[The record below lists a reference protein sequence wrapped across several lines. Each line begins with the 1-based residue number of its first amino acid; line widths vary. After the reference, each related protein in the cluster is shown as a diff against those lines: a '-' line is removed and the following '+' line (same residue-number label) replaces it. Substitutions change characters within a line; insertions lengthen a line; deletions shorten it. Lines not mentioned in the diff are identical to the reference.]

1 MADFKISIIDL
12 QQRYHE
18 EREELLACVERVLE
32 SGHFVLTPEL
42 TVFEEK
48 VAAYTGAKHCI
59 GLNSGTDALMMG
71 LMTMGITKGDEVITS
86 PISFVASS
94 GSIAHIGGTPVYA
107 DVRADQNIDPE
118 EIEKKITPRTKA
130 IMPVHWTGRISDMHA
145 IQDIADRHGL
155 QVIEDS

>member
-32 SGHFVLTPEL
+32 SGHFVLTQEL

-71 LMTMGITKGDEVITS
+71 LMTMGVSKGDEVITS
-86 PISFVASS
+86 PNPRPHPIPIPNPNPNQGAARGAAAAASD
-94 GSIAHIGGTPVYA
+94 AHQGRRGDHLTNLFRCLERLDCPY
-107 DVRADQNIDPE
+107 R
-118 EIEKKITPRTKA
+118 R
-130 IMPVHWTGRISDMHA
+130 HTGLCRRS
-145 IQDIADRHGL
+145 
-155 QVIEDS
+155 